1 MRSFSKNNPVRI
13 LRRICHL
20 TQAEL
25 AKLVGCVRLTVHTL
39 EAGRLKLSDNMAER
53 ISLHTG
59 VSKAW
64 LLSNDH
70 KRKPVC
76 QLDHQRPY
84 TLEAFKLTRA
94 EVCDPRVHPPHVRH
108 IENVLVCAYARLH
121 DAAWQAYRSNPNR
134 IIYFYYMLR
143 EFLSEVDQHWPDS
156 GKLKGIMD
164 AAEIARRSRERFE
177 TVRKEKENAALQPD
191 RRKAR

>member
-1 MRSFSKNNPVRI
+1 M
-13 LRRICHL
+13 
-20 TQAEL
+20 
-25 AKLVGCVRLTVHTL
+25 TL
-39 EAGRLKLSDNMAER
+39 NVVSLYEAGRLPSATDTCLPGSITTMR
-53 ISLHTG
+53 FR
-59 VSKAW
+59 VS
-64 LLSNDH
+64 
-70 KRKPVC
+70 
-76 QLDHQRPY
+76 
-84 TLEAFKLTRA
+84 FKLTRA

-108 IENVLVCAYARLH
+108 IENVLACAYARLH

-143 EFLSEVDQHWPDS
+143 EFLSEVDQHCPDS